1 MTVLKPG
8 QPIRTTGNNL
18 VGLWRPS
25 FVKVDHRLF
34 VYGGGGNVTDNLHV
48 LNLHT
53 MRWDT
58 VQVNTFF
65 LVFLLSP
72 LSLPSFAAP
81 QCTAYMYDACNLTDS
96 HAPRRS
102 CRMSKVLRLANDTDI
117 PQRYGITASSSLVH
131 ISRPKFLLIFCSSL
145 STRRL

>member
-48 LNLHT
+48 LDLYT

-58 VQVNTFF
+58 VQVRF
-65 LVFLLSP
+65 LVFLYIP
-72 LSLPSFAAP
+72 LSVSPSP
-81 QCTAYMYDACNLTDS
+81 T
-96 HAPRRS
+96 
-102 CRMSKVLRLANDTDI
+102 
-117 PQRYGITASSSLVH
+117 
-131 ISRPKFLLIFCSSL
+131 
-145 STRRL
+145 